1 MKVFIDDKEY
11 VEKEELFNE
20 VNRLLSQD
28 KVYDCNTQEEKDAID
43 YALTRM
49 QNVLF

>member
-1 MKVFIDDKEY
+1 MLIDGREY
-11 VEKEELFNE
+11 VEKEELFDE
-20 VNRLLSQD
+20 VNRLLTQD
-28 KVYDCNTQEEKDAID
+28 KEYDCNTQEEKDAID